1 MQHLGGLGETAMV
14 DHGLQGSPLI
24 ERHAGSFHSIV
35 FLSPLS
41 GTLAACWRSLPVM
54 KRFCTL
60 LAMFPLTALA
70 VSYPVEVEQQL
81 NGTEV
86 LVSTEIIDRD
96 MAGVLLQNYGATPVA
111 CSAVFRNGPEA
122 PRTRRT
128 TLQAGERKPL
138 TAKFKRDVIRLRIKL
153 TCEAQ

>member
-1 MQHLGGLGETAMV
+1 
-14 DHGLQGSPLI
+14 
-24 ERHAGSFHSIV
+24 
-35 FLSPLS
+35 
-41 GTLAACWRSLPVM
+41 
-54 KRFCTL
+54 CTL

-86 LVSTEIIDRD
+86 LVSTETIDRD
-96 MAGVLLQNYGATPVA
+96 MAGVLLQNYGAKPVA
-111 CSAVFRNGPEA
+111 CSAVFRNGTDA

-128 TLQAGERKPL
+128 TLQSGERKPL

-153 TCEAQ
+153 TCEAQWGAESVGADLSAAAM